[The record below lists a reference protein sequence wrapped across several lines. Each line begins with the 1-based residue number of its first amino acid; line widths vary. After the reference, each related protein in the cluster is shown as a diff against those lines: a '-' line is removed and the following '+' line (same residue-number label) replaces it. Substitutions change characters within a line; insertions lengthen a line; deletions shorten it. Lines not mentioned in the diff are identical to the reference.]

1 MFDDLKQVERLM
13 KQSYIGSGPY
23 DETKQQGLI
32 DMFTDDKL
40 ASHQH
45 QTVSGSLYSG
55 AAAYPYLLIQRC
67 NHLRFSQVFVGQDLG
82 VIAEDNLPCLFRD
95 AFVQTSFSDQQ
106 LLISDSTLK
115 VWTDFAKFGDP
126 NGDSKQGAQLWN
138 PGQTMVFGV
147 SGKITLK
154 EEWRDRMFIW
164 DRLYWQTKRETL
176 VDELYSE
183 AEITACLSS
192 KPVWR

>member
-32 DMFTDDKL
+32 DMFTDAKL

-67 NHLRFSQVFVGQDLG
+67 NHLRFSQVF
-82 VIAEDNLPCLFRD
+82 
-95 AFVQTSFSDQQ
+95 
-106 LLISDSTLK
+106 
-115 VWTDFAKFGDP
+115 
-126 NGDSKQGAQLWN
+126 
-138 PGQTMVFGV
+138 
-147 SGKITLK
+147 
-154 EEWRDRMFIW
+154 
-164 DRLYWQTKRETL
+164 
-176 VDELYSE
+176 
-183 AEITACLSS
+183 TA
-192 KPVWR
+192 RI